1 MPNSG
6 TVTAGSVA
14 LASQY
19 NNLRAD
25 VLDASTSHTHSGAA
39 DAGAKI
45 EGTALKSTGATTG
58 HVLTAGAG
66 GTTTTWAG
74 VEGTAIKSTGA
85 TAGYVLTAGAGGT
98 ATTWAAAGGPKFI
111 SIANGSAV
119 GTALGLTDGAYLI
132 TSMGASD
139 IKLSANDGI
148 NKLRRGESVRITA
161 LSEIS
166 HIGGSVGRAW
176 VALQDNPTRD
186 FAGYGIAW
194 GNNMFVAASNMGGTA
209 VISTDGYNWN
219 SSSSGS
225 SILTSETA
233 VNRIDYGGGYFIA
246 TSAANLLSTSPDGIT
261 WTAGTSGF
269 PGTAALQGAAYGTGI
284 WINYGEGGRIN
295 SSTDLVTW
303 TARTSGF
310 STTIIRDAVF
320 GGTLFAA
327 VGNTSK
333 LSTSPDGITWT
344 SRTSAFT
351 GDIYKVAYGGGLYV
365 AVGNGGTASSSPDGI
380 TWTLRTTTFT
390 TVQDIRA
397 VAYCDGSWVMA
408 GVGRIAVS
416 ANGTAWSSATAP
428 NLNKEP
434 SDMAWSSELK
444 TLILI
449 TQSAGSTATYYNV
462 SNGGANVLFTPI
474 TYSSL

>member
-1 MPNSG
+1 MANSG

-45 EGTALKSTGATTG
+45 EGTALKSTGATAG

-66 GTTTTWAG
+66 GTTTTWSG

-132 TSMGASD
+132 TSMGATD

-148 NKLRRGESVRITA
+148 NKLKPGDSLRITA

-166 HIGGSVGRAW
+166 HIGGSVGTTWA
-176 VALQDNPTRD
+176 ALQDAQMKGTD
-186 FAGYGIAW
+186 GYGIAW
-194 GNNMFVAASNMGGTA
+194 GNNMFLTAGNSSGTPF
-209 VISTDGYNWN
+209 ISTDGYNWN
-219 SSSSGS
+219 
-225 SILTSETA
+225 TSPGGFA
-233 VNRIDYGGGYFIA
+233 VNGTMRSVDFGGGYFIVV
-246 TSAANLLSTSPDGIT
+246 SSANLLSTSPDGIT
-261 WTAGTSGF
+261 WTARTSNF
-269 PGTAALQGAAYGTGI
+269 PGTASLMGAAYGTGI
-284 WINYGEGGRIN
+284 WFNYGEGGRVN
-295 SSTDLVTW
+295 TSTDLVTW
-303 TARTSGF
+303 SAATSTFGA
-310 STTIIRDAVF
+310 SMIRDAVF
-320 GGTLFAA
+320 GGTLFVIVGDASKAA
-327 VGNTSK
+327 
-333 LSTSPDGITWT
+333 TSPNGITWT

-351 GDIYKVAYGGGLYV
+351 GQINKVAYGNGLYV
-365 AVGNGGTASSSPDGI
+365 AVGAGGTASSSSDGI
-380 TWTLRTTTFT
+380 SWTLRTTTFT
-390 TVQDIRA
+390 TAQDVKAI
-397 VAYCDGSWVMA
+397 AYCDGSWVMA
-408 GVGRIAVS
+408 GIGRVAVS

-428 NLNKEP
+428 NTNKEP
-434 SDMAWSSELK
+434 SDMAWSSEMK
-444 TLILI
+444 TLII
-449 TQSAGSTATYYNV
+449 ANQGASGTTTYYNV

>member
-19 NNLRAD
+19 NNLRSD
-25 VLDASTSHTHSGAA
+25 VLDASTGHTHSGAA

-74 VEGTAIKSTGA
+74 VQGTSILSTGA

-98 ATTWAAAGGPKFI
+98 TTTWAAAGGPRFI

-132 TSMGASD
+132 TSMGATD

-148 NKLRRGESVRITA
+148 NELRRGESLRITST
-161 LSEIS
+161 SEIG
-166 HIGGSVGRAW
+166 HIGGSVGTAW
-176 VALQDNPTRD
+176 VALQEGRTRD
-186 FAGYGIAW
+186 LAAYGVAW
-194 GNNMFVAASNMGGTA
+194 GNNTFVAAVNSGGTA
-209 VISTDGYNWN
+209 YLSSDGYNWN

-225 SILTSETA
+225 SVLDAETA
-233 VNRIDYGGGYFIA
+233 LAWVDFANGYF
-246 TSAANLLSTSPDGIT
+246 L
-261 WTAGTSGF
+261 AGN
-269 PGTAALQGAAYGTGI
+269 A
-284 WINYGEGGRIN
+284 
-295 SSTDLVTW
+295 
-303 TARTSGF
+303 
-310 STTIIRDAVF
+310 
-320 GGTLFAA
+320 
-327 VGNTSK
+327 GNK
-333 LSTSPDGITWT
+333 LSTSPDGIRWTTRTSGFPAIDGAINAAAYGTGVYVICGQGGRISSSTDLATWT
-344 SRTSAFT
+344 SRTSQLGANMIN
-351 GDIYKVAYGGGLYV
+351 DIVYGGTLFIAGGANGGISSSADGTTWTSRTSPLSSIRALAYGSALYV
-365 AVGNGGTASSSPDGI
+365 AVGSGGSAASSPDGI

-390 TVQDIRA
+390 TAQDVLT
-397 VAYCDGSWVMA
+397 VAHCDGSWVMA
-408 GVGRIAVS
+408 GIGRVAVS
-416 ANGTAWSSATAP
+416 ANGTAWSSAVAP
-428 NLNKEP
+428 NANKEP
-434 SDMAWSSELK
+434 SDLAWSSELK
-444 TLILI
+444 TLVMV
-449 TQSAGSTATYYNV
+449 TQGATGTATFFNV